1 MGQLLEVEGVVCK
14 GTGLQRPLKELSSL
28 ENYGSHIFK
37 HCLNRGCQIFAK
49 RCADDFEEIIS
60 YGRLL
65 PVRDENTHTFNL

>member
-37 HCLNRGCQIFAK
+37 HCLNRGAK
-49 RCADDFEEIIS
+49 
-60 YGRLL
+60 YL
-65 PVRDENTHTFNL
+65 PKDAPMTSEK